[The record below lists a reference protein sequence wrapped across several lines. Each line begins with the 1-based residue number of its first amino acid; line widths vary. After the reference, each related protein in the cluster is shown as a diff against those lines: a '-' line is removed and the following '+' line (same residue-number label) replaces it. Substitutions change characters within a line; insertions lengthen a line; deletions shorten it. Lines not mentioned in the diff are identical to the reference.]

1 MKTMYW
7 RTQLFA
13 AVLSLGLCMT
23 ALVPTAW
30 AGDGSAPSG
39 GGTATGGKDTKT
51 KPRQNV
57 IVNNGQGW
65 NGGRNDNTTATQG
78 NSSKG
83 NK

>member
-13 AVLSLGLCMT
+13 AVLSLGLSMT
-23 ALVPTAW
+23 ALVPSAW

-39 GGTATGGKDTKT
+39 GGAGVGKDTKT
-51 KPRQNV
+51 KPRQKV

-65 NGGRNDNTTATQG
+65 NGGRNDNTKATQG

-83 NK
+83 GK